1 MYSKCAGQ
9 RYLPFPPANPANPL
23 DPTTLLRPPP
33 PPTEAGVDWIS
44 SAAPGSG
51 TDSGSRL
58 SLFAICCRRTTS
70 VVTSARPNLVEW
82 FVHTSST
89 LSYQNTDHQTR
100 VFYPQQ
106 DRPPTPSFWR
116 RELRPTFPFFKT
128 VLRLSFFLLPDFL
141 HPVSRGSW
149 IPDAPTINL
158 S

>member
-1 MYSKCAGQ
+1 MASTFAVGLSWYAWFCCCPALPVGLLPCLARYGGTCLRAGTAPQ
-9 RYLPFPPANPANPL
+9 R
-23 DPTTLLRPPP
+23 LRLQNI
-33 PPTEAGVDWIS
+33 AV
-44 SAAPGSG
+44 A
-51 TDSGSRL
+51 
-58 SLFAICCRRTTS
+58 RT
-70 VVTSARPNLVEW
+70 
-82 FVHTSST
+82 
-89 LSYQNTDHQTR
+89 
-100 VFYPQQ
+100 